1 MWKMCGRLAM
11 QMTIQYGARASHVWI
26 TKTTDTYLEYVI
38 LICLSMATVVTRIRL
53 SVMLYVN

>member
-1 MWKMCGRLAM
+1 MCGRLAM